1 MNNLRLV
8 LSAVAIGLLAGVL
21 LDVGTFLAAR
31 YGPEADGWSLRGNGA
46 LSVPFGLGPAIL
58 AGFWAGLV
66 FRFRGFGRWLA
77 LGLVAV
83 DQRRRARAVQLR
95 WSRRIERHDVPHPRL
110 DGAGSDP
117 GRCCTGPERASGAAG
132 AGRPRWCR
140 DPHHC
145 GPGRRFLRRVAGA
158 RAGFLGPWLDCQ
170 RASEPIGLAALGTY
184 DVHDGVDQRE
194 V

>member
-8 LSAVAIGLLAGVL
+8 LSAVAIGLLAGVV

-77 LGLVAV
+77 LGLVAALV
-83 DQRRRARAVQLR
+83 GTAFLLISVVVLVLFN
-95 WSRRIERHDVPHPRL
+95 S
-110 DGAGSDP
+110 DGAGVSNAM
-117 GRCCTGPERASGAAG
+117 TYLILAWMVLA
-132 AGRPRWCR
+132 
-140 DPHHC
+140 
-145 GPGRRFLRRVAGA
+145 
-158 RAGFLGPWLDCQ
+158 
-170 RASEPIGLAALGTY
+170 PILAA
-184 DVHDGVDQRE
+184 VVPAPRE
-194 V
+194 HPARPELAGHVGAWILITVGLVVAFSVASLVLAPGS